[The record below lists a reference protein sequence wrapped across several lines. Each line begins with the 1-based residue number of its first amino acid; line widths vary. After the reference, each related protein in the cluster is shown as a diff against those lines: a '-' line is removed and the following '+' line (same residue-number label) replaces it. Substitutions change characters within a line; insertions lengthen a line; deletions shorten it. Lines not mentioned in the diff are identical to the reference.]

1 MISHIRKVSAS
12 KYVNQIPESLLQ
24 AECELSSFSN
34 DEIDAAFDYAKG
46 LVAEEKQTFITA
58 AEVRCYLEKSD
69 RLRVDRALF
78 QLSDFALTTVNHLQ
92 KIEAELRPA
101 RSDLDLA
108 HSRITAMESS
118 KFWRLRRHWFRV
130 KRALHLPGWDRE

>member
-1 MISHIRKVSAS
+1 MMSHTRKVSAS
-12 KYVNQIPESLLQ
+12 KYVNRIPESLLQ
-24 AECELSSFSN
+24 AECELSSFPN
-34 DEIDAAFDYAKG
+34 DEINAAFDYAKR
-46 LVAEEKQTFITA
+46 LVGEEKQTFIAA
-58 AEVRCYLEKSD
+58 AEVRCHSEKSD
-69 RLRVDRALF
+69 RPRVDRALF
-78 QLSDFALTTVNHLQ
+78 QLSDFALRTVNHIQ

-108 HSRITAMESS
+108 HSRIIAMESS

>member
-1 MISHIRKVSAS
+1 MMSHIRKVSAS
-12 KYVNQIPESLLQ
+12 KYVNRIPESLLQ
-24 AECELSSFSN
+24 AECELSSFPN
-34 DEIDAAFDYAKG
+34 DEINAAFDYAKRLLG
-46 LVAEEKQTFITA
+46 EEKQTFITA

-69 RLRVDRALF
+69 RPRVDRALF

-92 KIEAELRPA
+92 KIEAELPPA